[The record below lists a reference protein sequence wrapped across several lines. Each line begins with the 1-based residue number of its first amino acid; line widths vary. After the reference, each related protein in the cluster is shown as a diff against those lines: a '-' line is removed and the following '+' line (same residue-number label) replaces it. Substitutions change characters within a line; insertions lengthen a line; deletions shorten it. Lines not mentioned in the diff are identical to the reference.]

1 MPGPEVVVIGGGM
14 IGAAVTYRL
23 VERGLRPTLVDAG
36 EPGRGTS
43 ASSFAWLNSASKEP
57 RPYHD
62 LNVAGM
68 AEHAALAREFPA
80 APWYH
85 PSGGLRW
92 ATTEA
97 GHEELRRHAAHL
109 HAWDYPV
116 ESLDPAQVTRELEPG
131 LALDPVAVREVWFTP
146 GEGWVD
152 APILIAALLDA
163 ARQRGGAIRAHTTVT
178 GIEST
183 GGRVAGVHLTGG
195 ASLAADAVVVA
206 AGPRSAE
213 VAALAGVELP
223 VERVP
228 GLLAV
233 SAPVTPPLRHVC
245 HAPDVAF
252 RPDPSGGL
260 VLGHA
265 ETLDRTITADTP
277 LEPPPPACAELLAR
291 AAPYV
296 PAVARAGL
304 APRGAARIGVRPIPA
319 DGVSIAGQVPARPGL
334 YVAVTHSGVTL
345 GPLLGRLVA
354 EELATGRPPAQLAPF
369 RPDRFSGLR

>member
-1 MPGPEVVVIGGGM
+1 MMGSEVVVIGGGM
-14 IGAAVTYRL
+14 VGAAVAYRL
-23 VERGLRPTLVDAG
+23 AERGVRPTLVDAG

-92 ATTEA
+92 ATTAA
-97 GHEELRRHAAHL
+97 GHDELRRHAARL
-109 HAWDYPV
+109 RAWDYPV
-116 ESLDPAQVTRELEPG
+116 ESLDLARVTRELEPG
-131 LALDPVAVREVWFTP
+131 LALDPAAVEEVWYTP
-146 GEGWVD
+146 AEGWVD
-152 APILIAALLDA
+152 APTLIAALLDA
-163 ARQRGGAIRAHTTVT
+163 ARRRGGAIRTHAAVT
-178 GIEST
+178 GIELT
-183 GGRVAGVHLTGG
+183 GGQVAGVQVTDG
-195 ASLAADAVVVA
+195 ARLAADAVVIA
-206 AGPRSAE
+206 AGPRSGD

-228 GLLAV
+228 GLLAI
-233 SAPVTPPLRHVC
+233 SAPVMPPLRHVC

-260 VLGHA
+260 VMGHA
-265 ETLDRTITADTP
+265 ESLDQTITADTP
-277 LEPPPPACAELLAR
+277 LEPPPPACEELLAR
-291 AAPYV
+291 TAPFF
-296 PAVARAGL
+296 PAVTRAGL

-319 DGVSIAGQVPARPGL
+319 DGVSIAGQVPSVSGL

-354 EELATGRPPAQLAPF
+354 DELATGQPPPQLAPF
-369 RPDRFSGLR
+369 RPDRFAP